1 MSESP
6 LEGGCLCGAVRYR
19 IDAPPLWTGYCHCT
33 TCRRSTGAPVTMF
46 IGARSKAV
54 RFTAGERTTYAS
66 SPGVQRGFCA
76 ECGTPL
82 TYEAER
88 FPGETHFFYVSTFDE
103 PQAFAP
109 MFHVYYE
116 ERLKWLEIADSLPR
130 HATLSGRTDDG

>member
-54 RFTAGERTTYAS
+54 RFTAGERTMYAS

-76 ECGTPL
+76 TCGTPL

-88 FPGETHFFYVSTFDE
+88 FPGETHFYVSTFDE
-103 PQAFAP
+103 PQALAP
-109 MFHVYYE
+109 RFHVYYE

-130 HATLSGRTDDG
+130 HATVSGRVDDG